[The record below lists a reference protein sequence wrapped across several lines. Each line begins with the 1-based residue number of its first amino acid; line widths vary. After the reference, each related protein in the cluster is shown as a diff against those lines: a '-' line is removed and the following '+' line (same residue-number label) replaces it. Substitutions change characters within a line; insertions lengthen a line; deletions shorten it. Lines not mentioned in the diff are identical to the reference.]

1 MTDLF
6 IDPRIRDNVFLP
18 MVLLMFLINYLR
30 FYMTKVLNAQSHPL
44 TEAASISHRN
54 LRDTILES
62 KADPNKIQ
70 KDEVEVDLNSCLAK
84 VKPEVKYTAALMRSS
99 RIRGNCN
106 YLPETA
112 VKQRKSYYCTNET
125 GFLNQKYTF
134 NQMAML

>member
-1 MTDLF
+1 
-6 IDPRIRDNVFLP
+6 
-18 MVLLMFLINYLR
+18 
-30 FYMTKVLNAQSHPL
+30 MTKVLNAQSHPL